1 MKNDECL
8 KMLGE
13 ESKRYSAEAEEIRKR
28 HNANKQKILNQWAKA
43 NARFK
48 VGDIIKSNDNIIK
61 VTGFYGVH
69 SLYHVDKLYITY
81 RGQLLTKALKP
92 RKDGSTQDLYDDG
105 REIEKLA

>member
-1 MKNDECL
+1 MRNDECL
-8 KMLGE
+8 TMLGVE
-13 ESKRYSAEAEEIRKR
+13 NKRYSAEAETIRKR
-28 HNANKQKILNQWAKA
+28 HEENKQKILNQWARD

-81 RGQLLTKALKP
+81 RGQSLTKALKP

-105 REIEKLA
+105 RIIEKLA